1 MTGAD
6 KKQKKVVTEKLH
18 GHDVSPLLE
27 KPEQFP
33 VDAIREGALYCYG
46 MWCYMDADWLKQILR
61 ATADKTLTK
70 ENRPKPDVT
79 KLGNIRTVYDGRYK
93 YSRYFS
99 PVDHNRPTTIEQ
111 IFKANDVELFDLK
124 NDPHET
130 DNLTQDKTKQD
141 LLLAMN
147 DKLNR
152 LIDNEVGT
160 DDGSHLPE
168 LDNVDW
174 SFERFDP

>member
-1 MTGAD
+1 
-6 KKQKKVVTEKLH
+6 L
-18 GHDVSPLLE
+18 
-27 KPEQFP
+27 
-33 VDAIREGALYCYG
+33 DAIRDGALYCFS
-46 MWCYMDADWLKQILR
+46 MWSYMDADWLKKVLD
-61 ATADKTLTK
+61 AAKAKKKLTK
-70 ENRPKPDVT
+70 ETVPKPDT
-79 KLGNIRTVYDGRYK
+79 KKRSAIRAVYDGRYK

-99 PVDHNRPTTIEQ
+99 PLDHNRPTSIDQ

-124 NDPHET
+124 NDPHEMN
-130 DNLTQDKTKQD
+130 NLAQDKTKKD

-174 SFERFDP
+174 AFERFDP